1 LFVSL
6 SAHLGRGCSALA
18 SVIEIPPEGG
28 RVGLSRIGGKSAPAT
43 GIDRG
48 LVGTTARRIRWRI
61 ILVWLVG
68 MRGSSAMRLGRILR
82 FDDVRGYGFIVQ
94 EGDGDDVFVHANEL
108 CDDKSLFA
116 PGTPVEFEV
125 TESSRGLKAFAV
137 HVSNKEPE
145 VSAAEPARAPNV
157 ALDDDGMCDV
167 LSTAEFKLEFTELM
181 LEAGPELTA
190 VQIVRLRT
198 ELLASAKKHGWVEG

>member
-1 LFVSL
+1 
-6 SAHLGRGCSALA
+6 
-18 SVIEIPPEGG
+18 
-28 RVGLSRIGGKSAPAT
+28 
-43 GIDRG
+43 
-48 LVGTTARRIRWRI
+48 
-61 ILVWLVG
+61 
-68 MRGSSAMRLGRILR
+68 MRLGRILR

-137 HVSNKEPE
+137 HVSNKEP
-145 VSAAEPARAPNV
+145 AGEPAAAREVDKDVVPGV
-157 ALDDDGMCDV
+157 PPLDDGMCDV
-167 LSTAEFKLEFTELM
+167 LSASEFRQEFTELM

-190 VQIVRLRT
+190 AQIVRLRT
-198 ELLASAKKHGWVEG
+198 EILAVAKKHGWVEG